1 MKTLIRHTSRILLLS
16 AVLILGACTK
26 ERPEYAGSV
35 EYLLQFPDGTTGY
48 KVEIEDNGEFT
59 LILKSTKKHKTD
71 QVLELDTKGLKHYTI
86 TPKTIT
92 LPAGQI
98 SVSTKFAITTN
109 EIVTETETV
118 TLSIANLKEGDK
130 FKSPASLIIAP
141 KYIYKLSERDK
152 ALLAAWKSN
161 LGINLRPLLGDL
173 VCEGTVTEPGGGS
186 PEARFGQPRTTE
198 IKDQVTTLVISRHA
212 TEERPVLEMT
222 KNALGL
228 ESYYK
233 DLYLWKTILDTE
245 FWNEGSEYAPPSPKL
260 IMKRLNWTKET
271 PITLNL
277 SLINITVDPQD
288 KTNLLFTGVPA
299 EAITGEY
306 RPNPFDP
313 KITKLLEDT
322 YPALILYED
331 GIYNLF
337 HFDLSI
343 WNELVKLSKTDKE
356 IRDACQ
362 NGNVSPFQ
370 LFLDTRI
377 DKDRWKADADVTHYV
392 APKATIDYD
401 KQTIHFRTVMD
412 QSDAAA
418 YTVVDITC
426 KKK

>member
-1 MKTLIRHTSRILLLS
+1 MKTLIRHTSRILLLF

-26 ERPEYAGSV
+26 EAPEYTGSV

-59 LILKSTKKHKTD
+59 LILKSTKKHKKD
-71 QVLELDTKGLKHYTI
+71 QVLELDAKGLNHYTL

-118 TLSIANLKEGDK
+118 TLSIANLEKGAK
-130 FKSPASLIIAP
+130 LKSPVSLTIAP
-141 KYIYKLSERDK
+141 KYTYKLSDRDK
-152 ALLAAWKSN
+152 ALLLAWKSK

-186 PEARFGQPRTTE
+186 PELRFGQPRTLE

-245 FWNEGSEYAPPSPKL
+245 IWNEGSEYAPPSPKL

-277 SLINITVDPQD
+277 SLINMTVDPQD

-306 RPNPFDP
+306 RPDPKDP
-313 KITKLLEDT
+313 KIIKLLEDT
-322 YPALILYED
+322 YPAIILYED
-331 GIYNLF
+331 AKYNLF

-370 LFLDTRI
+370 IFFNTRI
-377 DKDRWKADADVTHYV
+377 DKDGWKDDADVSHYV

-401 KQTIHFRTVMD
+401 NQTIHFRTVMD
-412 QSDAAA
+412 QADAAS
-418 YTVVDITC
+418 YTVVNITC

>member
-26 ERPEYAGSV
+26 ESPEYAGSV
-35 EYLLQFPDGTTGY
+35 EYQLLFPDGTTGNTI
-48 KVEIEDNGEFT
+48 EIEDNGEFT
-59 LILKSTKKHKTD
+59 LILKRYKKHKKD
-71 QVLELDTKGLKHYTI
+71 LELELDVKGLNHYTL
-86 TPKTIT
+86 TPKAIT
-92 LPAGQI
+92 LPAGQL

-109 EIVTETETV
+109 EIVTEPETV
-118 TLSIANLKEGDK
+118 TLSIANLEKGAK
-130 FKSPASLIIAP
+130 LKSPASLTIAP
-141 KYIYKLSERDK
+141 KYTYKLSDRDK
-152 ALLAAWKSN
+152 ALLLAWKNN

-233 DLYLWKTILDTE
+233 DLYLWKTIRDTDY
-245 FWNEGSEYAPPSPKL
+245 WNVEGEGAPPSPKL
-260 IMKRLNWTKET
+260 IMQRLNWTKET

-277 SLINITVDPQD
+277 SLINMTVDPQD

-306 RPNPFDP
+306 RPDPNDP
-313 KITKLLEDT
+313 KIIKLLEDT
-322 YPALILYED
+322 YPAIILYED
-331 GIYNLF
+331 GIFNLF

-370 LFLDTRI
+370 IFFETRI
-377 DKDRWKADADVTHYV
+377 DEDHWEGDADVTNYV

-401 KQTIHFRTVMD
+401 KQTIHFQTVMD
-412 QSDAAA
+412 QADASA
-418 YTVVDITC
+418 YTVINITC
-426 KKK
+426 QKK

>member
-16 AVLILGACTK
+16 VVLILGACTK
-26 ERPEYAGSV
+26 ESPEYTGSV
-35 EYLLQFPDGTTGY
+35 EYHLLYPDGTTGY

-59 LILKSTKKHKTD
+59 LILKSTKKHKKD
-71 QVLELDTKGLKHYTI
+71 QVLELDVKGLNHYTL

-118 TLSIANLKEGDK
+118 TLSIANLKQGDK
-130 FKSPASLIIAP
+130 LESPALLIIAP
-141 KYIYKLSERDK
+141 KYTYKLSDRDK
-152 ALLAAWKSN
+152 ALLLAWKSK

-186 PEARFGQPRTTE
+186 PELRFGQPRTLE

-233 DLYLWKTILDTE
+233 DLYLHKTILDTE

-277 SLINITVDPQD
+277 SLVNMTVDPQN
-288 KTNLLFTGVPA
+288 KTSLLFIGVPA

-306 RPNPFDP
+306 RPDP
-313 KITKLLEDT
+313 KDSKILNLLEET
-322 YPALILYED
+322 YPAEIIDESVK
-331 GIYNLF
+331 YNLF
-337 HFDLSI
+337 HFDLSV
-343 WNELVKLSKTDKE
+343 WDELVKLSKTDKE
-356 IRDACQ
+356 IRDACH
-362 NGNVSPFQ
+362 NGNVSPYQIFCT
-370 LFLDTRI
+370 TRI
-377 DKDRWKADADVTHYV
+377 DTDGWKNNADITHYV

-412 QSDAAA
+412 QGDAAA
-418 YTVVDITC
+418 YTVINITC